1 MEVRDFVTDAAWPGG
16 LDNLEWYLSDR

>member
-1 MEVRDFVTDAAWPGG
+1 MEVRDFVTDVAWPGV